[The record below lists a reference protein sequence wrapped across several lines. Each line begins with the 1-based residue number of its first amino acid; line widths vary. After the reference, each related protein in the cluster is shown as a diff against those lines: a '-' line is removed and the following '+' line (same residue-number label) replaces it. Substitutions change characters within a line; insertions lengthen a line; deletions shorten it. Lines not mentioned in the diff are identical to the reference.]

1 MVLSALGPLLL
12 ALPALVLSD
21 YQLAEGD
28 VPRPCNSIC
37 EPVVNLTSTCDA
49 GGNSSVSSRDK
60 ELLEKQCICLNDSFD
75 VANRTALCASCI
87 GQQANGTAGGGN
99 STVGGGGGGNSTVGG
114 NSTSG
119 NSTEGELSSARP
131 VLTWSSLWTLGT
143 LRSPHHP
150 RRRKKKCKRNG
161 GHKTNTG
168 KPDINSIMS
177 ACGFPSHTWATNM
190 TTATSANVTA
200 TPPTGTGALTTTIST
215 GVPVPTDG
223 QGAAMRAGVS
233 AAGGLCALVAV
244 AVAAL

>member
-119 NSTEGELSSARP
+119 NSTE
-131 VLTWSSLWTLGT
+131 
-143 LRSPHHP
+143 
-150 RRRKKKCKRNG
+150 
-161 GHKTNTG
+161 
-168 KPDINSIMS
+168 DINSIMS